1 MAMQPSTIRA
11 WSFVHTWTSL
21 VCTAFLLLL
30 CVTGVA
36 MIWIHEID
44 ARYAAHPP
52 VAQVA
57 ADHPPANL
65 DLVFAD
71 AVQRTPGERVIYAD
85 WAFEGDLLGVNM
97 AAPDNPKAR
106 RQLVYDART
115 GDFLEDTRKDNP
127 NHPVRVFLR
136 IMNRLHIQLFLGLP
150 GEFFLASM
158 TALFVVAT
166 VSGVVLYVPFTRKL
180 DFGVV
185 RSDRSSRAG
194 WLDAHNLIGIAT
206 VGWVLVVAITGIM
219 NAFTVPA
226 YAAWRKAT
234 VPALVTP
241 YKDQPLLQAR
251 IGAQAAKEKGEAA
264 NPGSRMVRITPP
276 GGHDGSPRHWV
287 VWTQGDTPVTKK
299 LFRPVLVAA
308 DTGAVILSD
317 PPPWWLS
324 ALQFSRPL
332 HFGNY
337 GGAPLKILWTIL
349 DLIAIGI
356 LVSGLKLFI
365 DRRWRVA
372 K

>member
-1 MAMQPSTIRA
+1 MRPSTIRA

-21 VCTAFLLLL
+21 VCTAFVLLL
-30 CVTGVA
+30 CVTGLA

-44 ARYAAHPP
+44 ANYADHPA

-57 ADHPPANL
+57 AGHPPANL
-65 DLVFAD
+65 DAVFAD
-71 AVQRTPGERVIYAD
+71 AVKRAPGERVTYVD

-97 AAPDNPKAR
+97 APPDNPKPN

-150 GEFFLASM
+150 GELFLAGM
-158 TALFVVAT
+158 AALFVIAT

-185 RSDRSSRAG
+185 RAERSGRAG

-206 VGWVLVVAITGIM
+206 VGWVLVVAVTGIM

-226 YAAWRKAT
+226 YKAWRKAT
-234 VPALVTP
+234 VPALVAP
-241 YKDQPLLQAR
+241 YKNQPLQPSH
-251 IGAQAAKEKGEAA
+251 IGPQEAKERGESA

-276 GGHDGSPRHWV
+276 GGKDGSPRHWV
-287 VWTQGDTPVTKK
+287 VWTQGNTPVTRK

-308 DTGAVILSD
+308 DTGAVTLSG

-324 ALQFSRPL
+324 TLQMSRPL
-332 HFGNY
+332 HFGDY
-337 GGAPLKILWTIL
+337 GGVPLKVLWTIL
-349 DLIAIGI
+349 DLIAIGV

-365 DRRWRVA
+365 DKRRRQA
-372 K
+372 P